1 VKVAFRQSFVRDL
14 KNIKDKRV
22 VEQVKQAIAQVEAAD
37 NVHKVGGLT
46 KLGGSS
52 GYYRLRVGDY
62 RIGIALE
69 ADEVAFVR
77 CLHRRE
83 IYRYFPI
90 RIGHGAR

>member
-1 VKVAFRQSFVRDL
+1 MKVAFRQSFVRDL
-14 KNIKDKRV
+14 KKIKDKRV

-37 NVHKVGGLT
+37 SVREVGGLA

-69 ADEVAFVR
+69 ADEVEFVR

-90 RIGHGAR
+90 RIGH

>member
-14 KNIKDKRV
+14 KKIKDKRV

-37 NVHKVGGLT
+37 NVHEVGGLA

-62 RIGIALE
+62 RIGIGGRRSRVRALPTS
-69 ADEVAFVR
+69 A
-77 CLHRRE
+77 
-83 IYRYFPI
+83 
-90 RIGHGAR
+90 